1 MPRKRT
7 NGEGTVYQR
16 KDGTWC
22 GQLVITWEGDKPKRV
37 TYYGKT
43 KKEVLDKLTRAMAE
57 LQQGTFVEPTRL
69 TFGEWLQVWL
79 EEYKKPAVR
88 PSTWASYEQTI
99 RNHLEPALGHVPLQQ
114 LRPEL
119 LQRLYNQKL
128 AEGLS
133 NRTVHLIHTV
143 AHAALKQAVKN
154 GLVGR
159 NVAEATSPPGVGK
172 GEIRV
177 LSLEEQH
184 RFLEVAKENRLYP
197 AFLLALASGLR
208 LGELLGLRWQDV
220 DWQRGG
226 ISINQALQR
235 VRGRKGQKTYLA
247 FLPPKTKAGRRFIPL
262 PEEALKALKRWK
274 ATQAEEKLAA
284 GPLWEEHGLVFTTEH
299 GRPIDPRNFTRKFYN
314 LVKKAGTEHF
324 NFHALRHT
332 FATRLLELGEHPK
345 VVQELLGDSQIT
357 VVLDTYSHVL
367 PHIKEQAAAR
377 LNEILLP
384 RRKNEKAT

>member
-1 MPRKRT
+1 MPRKRA
-7 NGEGTVYQR
+7 NSEGTIYKR
-16 KDGTWC
+16 KDGAWC
-22 GQLVITWEGDKPKRV
+22 AQLVVGWEDGKPRRV
-37 TYYGKT
+37 SFYGKT
-43 KKEVLDKLTRAMAE
+43 RREVAEKLAKAKAE
-57 LQQGTFVEPTRL
+57 MQQGTFIEPTRL
-69 TFGEWLQVWL
+69 TFGEWLRVWL
-79 EEYKKPAVR
+79 EEYKRPAVR
-88 PSTWASYEQTI
+88 PSTYSNYEQVI
-99 RNHLEPALGHVPLQQ
+99 RLYLQPALGHVPLQQ
-114 LRPEL
+114 LRPEQ

-133 NRTVHLIHTV
+133 NRTVRLIHIV

-154 GLVGR
+154 GLAGR
-159 NVAEATSPPGVGK
+159 NVAEATSPPGVK
-172 GEIRV
+172 KREIRV
-177 LSLEEQH
+177 LTLEEQH
-184 RFLEVAKENRLYP
+184 HFLEAAKGERLYP

-226 ISINQALQR
+226 ISVNQALQR
-235 VRGRKGQKTYLA
+235 VRGKKGEKSYLG

-262 PEEALKALKRWK
+262 PEEALKALKKWR
-274 ATQAEEKLAA
+274 ATQSEEKLSA
-284 GPLWEEHGLVFTTEH
+284 GPLWEEHGLIFTTPA
-299 GRPIDPRNFTRKFYN
+299 GRPIDPRNFLRTFYRIIER
-314 LVKKAGTEHF
+314 AGVEHF

-367 PHIKEQAAAR
+367 PNIKEQAAAR

-384 RRKNEKAT
+384 SRKEGKTS

>member
-1 MPRKRT
+1 MPRKRA
-7 NGEGTVYQR
+7 NSEGTVYQR

-22 GQLVITWEGDKPKRV
+22 GQLVIAWEDDKPRRV
-37 TYYGKT
+37 TYYGRT
-43 KKEVLDKLTRAMAE
+43 KKEVLDKLTQAKAE

-99 RNHLEPALGHVPLQQ
+99 RNHLQPALGHVPLQQ
-114 LRPEL
+114 LRPEQ

-128 AEGLS
+128 TQGLS

-143 AHAALKQAVKN
+143 AHTALKQAVKN

-159 NVAEATSPPGVGK
+159 NVAEATSPPGIRK
-172 GEIRV
+172 REIRV

-184 RFLEVAKENRLYP
+184 RFLEAAKGERLYP

-226 ISINQALQR
+226 ISVNQALQR
-235 VRGRKGQKTYLA
+235 VRGKKGERSYLG
-247 FLPPKTKAGRRFIPL
+247 FLPPKTKA
-262 PEEALKALKRWK
+262 
-274 ATQAEEKLAA
+274 
-284 GPLWEEHGLVFTTEH
+284 
-299 GRPIDPRNFTRKFYN
+299 
-314 LVKKAGTEHF
+314 
-324 NFHALRHT
+324 
-332 FATRLLELGEHPK
+332 
-345 VVQELLGDSQIT
+345 
-357 VVLDTYSHVL
+357 
-367 PHIKEQAAAR
+367 
-377 LNEILLP
+377 
-384 RRKNEKAT
+384 